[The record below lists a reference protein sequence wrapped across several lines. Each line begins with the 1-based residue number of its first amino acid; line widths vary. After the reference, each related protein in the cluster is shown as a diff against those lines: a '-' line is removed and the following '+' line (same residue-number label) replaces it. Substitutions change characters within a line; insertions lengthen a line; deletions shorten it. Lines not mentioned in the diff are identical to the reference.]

1 MDPKEQEAE
10 DTEAKIDTAAPT
22 SDVVEEEPAVAATD
36 KKADV
41 KRSPSKKTK
50 RASVFAFM
58 GDRKKKPEEKKEV
71 SADKKEEE
79 DSKDETKPTDTDVA
93 PIAAEGLLVRRC
105 DDNSVI
111 NIDLASTDAP
121 TEVKETIEADETE
134 KSAEPMVVAPKP
146 TKRNSIFG
154 AFSREKKEKE
164 IEEEKKEEVKSEAP
178 ESSEPVDTE
187 AKPIESAVET
197 PAVEKSPASSP
208 PKPKFLASFFDK
220 KEKSP
225 AVKTPEKVKFHTV
238 LLRKFANI
246 CYRKLRLS
254 PLKPLVLPLRSPS
267 RQPKPLLS

>member
-10 DTEAKIDTAAPT
+10 DTEAKTDTAAPT
-22 SDVVEEEPAVAATD
+22 SDVVEEESAAAATD

-50 RASVFAFM
+50 RTSVFAFM
-58 GDRKKKPEEKKEV
+58 GERKKKPEEKKEV

-93 PIAAEGLLVRRC
+93 PIMAEGLPIRC
-105 DDNSVI
+105 SDDNSVI
-111 NIDLASTDAP
+111 NINLASTDAP
-121 TEVKETIEADETE
+121 AEVKETTEADETE
-134 KSAEPMVVAPKP
+134 KPAEPMVAPKP

-164 IEEEKKEEVKSEAP
+164 IEEEKKEEVKSEAA
-178 ESSEPVDTE
+178 ESTEPVDTE

-197 PAVEKSPASSP
+197 PTVEKTPASSP
-208 PKPKFLASFFDK
+208 PKPKFLSSFFDK

-225 AVKTPEKVKFHTV
+225 AVKTPEKVEFHTV
-238 LLRKFANI
+238 LLRALANI

-254 PLKPLVLPLRSPS
+254 PLKLLVLLSRSPP
-267 RQPKPLLS
+267 RQLKPLLS

>member
-10 DTEAKIDTAAPT
+10 DTEAKTDTAAPT
-22 SDVVEEEPAVAATD
+22 SDVVEEEPAAAATD

-50 RASVFAFM
+50 RTSVFAFM
-58 GDRKKKPEEKKEV
+58 GERKKKPEEKKEV

-93 PIAAEGLLVRRC
+93 PIMAEGLLIRC
-105 DDNSVI
+105 SDDNSVI
-111 NIDLASTDAP
+111 NINLASTDAP
-121 TEVKETIEADETE
+121 AEVKETTEADETE
-134 KSAEPMVVAPKP
+134 RPAEPMVAPKP

-164 IEEEKKEEVKSEAP
+164 IEEEKKEEVKSEAA
-178 ESSEPVDTE
+178 ESTEPVDTE

-197 PAVEKSPASSP
+197 PTVEKTPASSP
-208 PKPKFLASFFDK
+208 PKPKFLSSFFDK

-225 AVKTPEKVKFHTV
+225 AVKTPEKVEFHTV
-238 LLRKFANI
+238 LLQALANI

-254 PLKPLVLPLRSPS
+254 PLKLLVLLSRSPP
-267 RQPKPLLS
+267 RQLKPLLS